1 MPISFRNIKSG
12 YDLYSINYNFTLLE
26 QKFDEKLDRQSSSQ
40 GNEMRQDLDMN
51 GHDILNIGEDS
62 DILTKDN
69 ADARYVN
76 VDGDSMEGS
85 LSVQPPYL
93 STHAAQYGQVVSA
106 LDKIAAEKN
115 QRQAADAN
123 LQAQIT
129 NSQPLEGSAFSP
141 ISWHKQVVE
150 NSINIPDDVNAWS
163 FGPTM
168 TIESGQSVTIGSNSF
183 WTIADGEQQ

>member
-26 QKFDEKLDRQSSSQ
+26 QKFDEKLDRKTSSQ

-51 GHDILNIGEDS
+51 GNDILNIGENS
-62 DILTKDN
+62 DILTKEN
-69 ADARYVN
+69 ADERYVN
-76 VDGDSMEGS
+76 VDGDSMTGP
-85 LSVQPPYL
+85 LSVQPPTL
-93 STHAAQYGQVVSA
+93 NQHAAQYGQVVSA
-106 LDKIAAEKN
+106 LDKIAAEKQ
-115 QRQAADAN
+115 QRQSADAN
-123 LQAQIT
+123 LQSQIT

-150 NSINIPDDVNAWS
+150 NSVTIPDGVNAWS

-168 TIESGQSVTIGSNSF
+168 TVASGQVVEVGTNSF